1 MSFQQIYNSRPL
13 TISCELF
20 PPKTER
26 GLVHLMENVRK
37 LMKFRPD
44 YLTCTYGAGGSDR
57 DRTLSVLRSLK
68 SEFQVP
74 VASHLTC
81 VGSHV
86 DDLRRY
92 LDQARQLGV
101 EYIVALRGDPPG
113 DAKSFE
119 PQAGGLR
126 YANELVELIRREYPS
141 FGVAVAGYPEVHQEA
156 VSPEIDLE
164 NLKRKVDCGADVVI
178 TQLFFDNEDFYRFRD
193 RCRAAGLVVPIV
205 PGIMPITTFRQIE
218 RIASLCG
225 AKLPKR
231 LVDSLSQQDDAQWQF
246 QVGVE
251 QSINQIADLIDQ
263 GVDGLHFYVLNKSDA
278 MSAILQA
285 FEITSRL
292 PVRMS

>member
-1 MSFQQIYNSRPL
+1 MSFQQIYSTRPV

-20 PPKTER
+20 PPKTAK
-26 GLVHLMENVRK
+26 GLASLMENVRK
-37 LMKFRPD
+37 LMEFSPD

-57 DRTLSVLRSLK
+57 DRTLSVLRSIK
-68 SEFQVP
+68 SEFQIP
-74 VASHLTC
+74 VASHLTV

-86 DDLRRY
+86 DDLREY
-92 LDQARQLGV
+92 LDRAQQLGV
-101 EYIVALRGDPPG
+101 EYIVALRGDPPRN
-113 DAKSFE
+113 AKSFV

-126 YANELVELIRREYPS
+126 YANELVELIRNEYPQ

-156 VSPEIDLE
+156 ISPEVDLE

-178 TQLFFDNEDFYRFRD
+178 TQLFFDNQDFYRFRE
-193 RCRAAGLVVPIV
+193 RCRLAGIAVPIV
-205 PGIMPITTFRQIE
+205 PGIMPVTSYKQIE

-225 AKLPKR
+225 ATLPKP
-231 LVDSLSQQDDAQWQF
+231 LVDSLSQQDDAEWQF

-251 QSINQIADLIDQ
+251 QAINQIADLIDQ

-278 MSAILQA
+278 MSAILRA

-292 PVRMS
+292 PARMN